1 MITAKEIVRKFSDI
15 KTLPHVAIKVT
26 QLANDEQS
34 TMHDFEEVIKL
45 DPVLVTRLLR
55 LVNSPY
61 FGLVQKIESV
71 SKAVVFCGMK
81 QLRNLVAVEALRNF
95 FKGGDER
102 FSREKLWL
110 HSATVAILAEMIA
123 KRVFGLDGDDVFL
136 AGIIHDIGLVAE
148 DQVAG
153 EELRLAAKA
162 MSEGEGSL
170 VECEQRHIGTDHGEV
185 GGLLAKEWKLPEE
198 VLKAIKHHH
207 ALDKSFPLPSVT
219 AIVMLADFMAI
230 KMHYSPIP
238 DAPVP
243 TLPPP
248 LTRHVKDMMANYKVI
263 IRDLPAEMEK
273 AKELY
278 RIEDGH
284 EQ

>member
-1 MITAKEIVRKFSDI
+1 MMTAKDIVKKYSDT

-26 QLANDEQS
+26 QLVNDERS
-34 TMHDFEEVIKL
+34 TMRDFEEVIKL

-61 FGLVQKIESV
+61 FGLVQKVESI

-81 QLRNLVAVEALRNF
+81 QLRNLVAVEALRRMF
-95 FKGGDER
+95 QGGDEQ

-123 KRVFGLDGDDVFL
+123 KRIFGVSGEDVFL

-153 EELRLAAKA
+153 ELLREAAKA
-162 MSEGEGSL
+162 VQQGKGDL
-170 VECEQRHIGTDHGEV
+170 IQCEQEVIGTNHCEV
-185 GGLLAKEWKLPEE
+185 GAALARDWKLPEE
-198 VLKAIKHHH
+198 VLKAIKYHHDS
-207 ALDKSFPLPSVT
+207 ARKIPLQSVT
-219 AIVMLADFMAI
+219 SIVLLAEFMAA
-230 KMHYSPIP
+230 KMQYAPIP
-238 DAPVP
+238 GAPVP
-243 TLPPP
+243 ALSETLA
-248 LTRHVKDMMANYKVI
+248 RHVKNMMANYKII
-263 IRDLPAEMEK
+263 IRDLPSEMAK

-278 RIEDGH
+278 QLE
-284 EQ
+284 

>member
-1 MITAKEIVRKFSDI
+1 MMTAKDIVKKYSDT

-26 QLANDEQS
+26 QLVNDERS

-61 FGLVQKIESV
+61 FGLVQKVESI

-81 QLRNLVAVEALRNF
+81 QLRNLVAVEALRRMF
-95 FKGGDER
+95 QGGDEL

-123 KRVFGLDGDDVFL
+123 KRIFGIAAEDAFL

-153 EELRLAAKA
+153 DALREAAKA
-162 MSEGEGSL
+162 VKQGKGGL
-170 VECEQRHIGTDHGEV
+170 VQCEQEAIGTNHCEV
-185 GGLLAKEWKLPEE
+185 GVALARDWKLPDD
-198 VLKAIKHHH
+198 VLKAIKYHH
-207 ALDKSFPLPSVT
+207 DSSRKMPLQSVPS
-219 AIVMLADFMAI
+219 IVLLAEFMAA
-230 KMHYSPIP
+230 KMQYSPIP
-238 DAPVP
+238 GAPVP
-243 TLPPP
+243 ALSED
-248 LTRHVKDMMANYKVI
+248 LARHVKNMMANYKI
-263 IRDLPAEMEK
+263 IVRDLPGEMAK

-278 RIEDGH
+278 QID
-284 EQ
+284 

>member
-1 MITAKEIVRKFSDI
+1 MMTAKDIVKKYSDT

-26 QLANDEQS
+26 QLVNDERS

-61 FGLVQKIESV
+61 FGLVQKVESI

-81 QLRNLVAVEALRNF
+81 QLRNLVAVEALRRMF
-95 FKGGDER
+95 QGGDEL

-123 KRVFGLDGDDVFL
+123 KRIFGIAAEDAFL

-153 EELRLAAKA
+153 DLLRQAAKA
-162 MSEGEGSL
+162 VQEGKGGL
-170 VECEQRHIGTDHGEV
+170 IQCEQEVIGTNHCEV
-185 GGLLAKEWKLPEE
+185 GVTLARDWKLPEE
-198 VLKAIKHHH
+198 VLKAIKYHHDSGRK
-207 ALDKSFPLPSVT
+207 LPLKSVPS
-219 AIVMLADFMAI
+219 IVLLAEFMAA
-230 KMHYSPIP
+230 KMQYAPIP
-238 DAPVP
+238 GAPVP
-243 TLPPP
+243 ALPED
-248 LTRHVKDMMANYKVI
+248 LARHVKNMMANYKI
-263 IRDLPAEMEK
+263 IVRDLPSEMAK

-278 RIEDGH
+278 HIE
-284 EQ
+284 

>member
-1 MITAKEIVRKFSDI
+1 MMTAKEIVKKFSDV
-15 KTLPHVAIKVT
+15 KTLPHVALKVA
-26 QLANDEQS
+26 QLANDENS
-34 TMHDFEEVIKL
+34 TMHDFEEIIKL

-61 FGLVQKIESV
+61 FGLVQKVESI

-81 QLRNLVAVEALRNF
+81 QLRNLVAVEALRSMF
-95 FKGGDER
+95 QGGDEQ

-123 KRVFGLDGDDVFL
+123 KRIFGQEGEDVFL

-153 EELRLAAKA
+153 ELLREACKAVQQGKGPLIQCEKEL
-162 MSEGEGSL
+162 
-170 VECEQRHIGTDHGEV
+170 IGADHSEV
-185 GGLLAKEWKLPEE
+185 GAILARDWKLPEE
-198 VLKAIKHHH
+198 VLKAIKYHHETG
-207 ALDKSFPLPSVT
+207 KKIPLESVT
-219 AIVMLADFMAI
+219 GIVLLAEFMAA
-230 KMHYSPIP
+230 KMKYTPVP

-243 TLPPP
+243 PLPEF
-248 LTRHVKDMMANYKVI
+248 LARHVKNMMANYKII
-263 IRDLPAEMEK
+263 IRDLPGEMAK

-278 RIEDGH
+278 QIE
-284 EQ
+284 